1 MKRLVLA
8 LVTAMAA
15 CGPAWAAPPDC
26 AVSADLIRHDQDLP
40 RLRAALAARR
50 SLAVVVVGSGSSL
63 GKGLPDPAQAWTAL
77 LAGDLA
83 AALPGSRPVVTN
95 LAAPGT
101 TAPMALA
108 GAIIRAEARRP
119 HLVVWE
125 VGNTDAVQEVPLGEF
140 ADAVTEGIHRM
151 EGAGSEVI
159 LVNMQYS
166 PETAALID
174 FDPYRA
180 AIDQIARTE
189 SVDLFDRWAIMRQY
203 VDSGRFDPSADRGGG
218 QAVFVN
224 ACLARLLA
232 GMIADA
238 VNPAAVTGR

>member
-1 MKRLVLA
+1 MRRLVLA
-8 LVTAMAA
+8 LMVVMMAG
-15 CGPAWAAPPDC
+15 GPVRAGPSC
-26 AVSADLIRHDQDLP
+26 EVSADLVRHDQDLP
-40 RLRAALAARR
+40 RLRAALAAHRP
-50 SLAVVVVGSGSSL
+50 LAVVVVGSGSAL
-63 GKGLPDPAQAWTAL
+63 GRGLPNPAQAWTAL
-77 LAGDLA
+77 LGGDLA

-119 HLVVWE
+119 QLVVWE
-125 VGNTDAVQEVPLGEF
+125 VGNTDAVQEVPLDEF
-140 ADAVTEGIHRM
+140 ADAVTEGIQRM
-151 EGAGSEVI
+151 VAAGSEVI

-189 SVDLFDRWAIMRQY
+189 NVDLFDRWAIMHQY
-203 VDSGRFDPSADRGGG
+203 VDSGRFDPSADPGGR
-218 QAVFVN
+218 QAVYVN

-238 VNPAAVTGR
+238 VNPAAATGR